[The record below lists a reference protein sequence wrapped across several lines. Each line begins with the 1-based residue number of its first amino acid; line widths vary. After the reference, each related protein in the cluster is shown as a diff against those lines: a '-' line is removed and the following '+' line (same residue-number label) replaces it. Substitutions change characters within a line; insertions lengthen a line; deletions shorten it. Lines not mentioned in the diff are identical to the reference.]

1 MSKFTQQHYIAIAGV
16 LRRRKGM
23 YLRTLVTP
31 ESLAVQAVTNDLCQ
45 LFSEDNPKFSSEKF
59 KKAVG

>member
-1 MSKFTQQHYIAIAGV
+1 MSKFTQQHYVAIAGV
-16 LRRRKGM
+16 LRRKRLM
-23 YLRTLVTP
+23 YTNLGLVKQTD
-31 ESLAVQAVTNDLCQ
+31 VVMDVTGDISQ